1 MDIQGMDDAFE
12 RVAKKQKTTYTKTNE
27 VIDKLLENIKQA
39 QELVNSNPATRDI
52 LGGLQAK
59 VNELGPQGQIAGAQ
73 VRFNS
78 SIPLCPLL
86 PSLSLS
92 A

>member
-39 QELVNSNPATRDI
+39 QELVISNPATRDI

-59 VNELGPQGQIAGAQ
+59 VNELGPQGQIAGAH
-73 VRFNS
+73 VKFNC

-86 PSLSLS
+86 TSLSLS

>member
-1 MDIQGMDDAFE
+1 MMDIQGMDDAFE
-12 RVAKKQKTTYTKTNE
+12 RVAKKQKTTYMKTNE
-27 VIDKLLENIKQA
+27 VIEKLLENIKQA
-39 QELVNSNPATRDI
+39 EQLAGSSPATGEI

-73 VRFNS
+73 VRNRPMLRPCLHQNS
-78 SIPLCPLL
+78 C
-86 PSLSLS
+86 